1 MPRVLK
7 KAETDSAVPRARP
20 PVAPHTD
27 TPRAEPAP
35 VRYSNAI
42 KRPKTLDCIAH
53 PARALTAAM
62 LPLQHCHT
70 EWRLRSSLTDV
81 PPGRLFMTGRCS
93 PSHPPSSRHTGSQAC
108 SPSGGSGGSGGSSG
122 TPSAAASIR
131 LNGSRASSRLCSS
144 RGGSS
149 SSSSRSSSSSAEG
162 AMTAWVEQA
171 LGTSVQAVVQRGR
184 SDWARSLEVRLQG
197 GRRLFVKLAQGS
209 GSAMFEGEAR
219 GLQALAEGGALR
231 VPQVLHWGPLPGL
244 PGQAAAS
251 FIVMEHLELEEEGP
265 GSAVHQAQLGRQL
278 AAMHMAL
285 PKLGVVGVVVGAVQ
299 DAEAAAGRFGFPI
312 DNTIGGTA
320 QPNAWTED
328 WVEFFRE
335 QRLAHMLRLLGDS
348 RLSQLGPQLLPRL
361 DHFFRDITVRPS
373 VLHGDLWSGNIG
385 RADGQPVVFDPATY
399 YGHHEAEF
407 GMSWCAGGVLP
418 ACWPA
423 DPDPCLPLP
432 LAPPGFT
439 TAFWDAYWAV
449 LPKQPGWE
457 ERHQLYTLYHI
468 LNHAGAQGQR
478 GAEAGGAEQGCCS
491 VMGAV
496 LFGGGYAA
504 QAQALM
510 RSLIAK
516 LPA

>member
-1 MPRVLK
+1 
-7 KAETDSAVPRARP
+7 
-20 PVAPHTD
+20 
-27 TPRAEPAP
+27 
-35 VRYSNAI
+35 
-42 KRPKTLDCIAH
+42 
-53 PARALTAAM
+53 
-62 LPLQHCHT
+62 
-70 EWRLRSSLTDV
+70 
-81 PPGRLFMTGRCS
+81 MTGRCS
-93 PSHPPSSRHTGSQAC
+93 PSYPPSSRHTGSQAC

-149 SSSSRSSSSSAEG
+149 SSSSSSSSAEG

-184 SDWARSLEVRLQG
+184 SGWARSLEVRLQG

-209 GSAMFEGEAR
+209 GNAMFEGEAR

-251 FIVMEHLELEEEGP
+251 FIVMEHLELEGEGP
-265 GSAVHQAQLGRQL
+265 GAAVHQAQLGRQL

-285 PKLGVVGVVVGAVQ
+285 PKLGVVVVVVVVVVQ
-299 DAEAAAGRFGFPI
+299 DIEAAAGRFGFPV

-348 RLSQLGPQLLPRL
+348 RLSQLGQQLLPRL

-385 RADGQPVVFDPATY
+385 RADGQPVVF
-399 YGHHEAEF
+399 
-407 GMSWCAGGVLP
+407 
-418 ACWPA
+418 
-423 DPDPCLPLP
+423 
-432 LAPPGFT
+432 GFT

-468 LNHAGAQGQR
+468 LNHA
-478 GAEAGGAEQGCCS
+478 
-491 VMGAV
+491 V

>member
-1 MPRVLK
+1 MW
-7 KAETDSAVPRARP
+7 
-20 PVAPHTD
+20 
-27 TPRAEPAP
+27 
-35 VRYSNAI
+35 
-42 KRPKTLDCIAH
+42 C
-53 PARALTAAM
+53 
-62 LPLQHCHT
+62 
-70 EWRLRSSLTDV
+70 
-81 PPGRLFMTGRCS
+81 
-93 PSHPPSSRHTGSQAC
+93 
-108 SPSGGSGGSGGSSG
+108 
-122 TPSAAASIR
+122 
-131 LNGSRASSRLCSS
+131 
-144 RGGSS
+144 RG
-149 SSSSRSSSSSAEG
+149 EG
-162 AMTAWVEQA
+162 
-171 LGTSVQAVVQRGR
+171 
-184 SDWARSLEVRLQG
+184 WARSLEVRLQG

-209 GSAMFEGEAR
+209 DSAMFEGEAR

-231 VPQVLHWGPLPGL
+231 VPQVLHWGLLPGL

-251 FIVMEHLELEEEGP
+251 FIVMEHLELEGEGP
-265 GSAVHQAQLGRQL
+265 GSAVHQEQLGRQL
-278 AAMHMAL
+278 ATMHMAL
-285 PKLGVVGVVVGAVQ
+285 PK
-299 DAEAAAGRFGFPI
+299 DIEAAAGRFGFPV

-320 QPNAWTED
+320 QHNAWTED

-348 RLSQLGPQLLPRL
+348 RLSQLGQQLLPRL

-407 GMSWCAGGVLP
+407 GMSWCAG
-418 ACWPA
+418 
-423 DPDPCLPLP
+423 
-432 LAPPGFT
+432 FT

-468 LNHAGAQGQR
+468 LNHA
-478 GAEAGGAEQGCCS
+478 
-491 VMGAV
+491 V

-510 RSLIAK
+510 HSLIAK